1 MVLAEVWGMRC
12 GVRVRVV
19 RRMRERGPR
28 VGILKCGLELE
39 VELEVLGQVEV
50 FEDRR
55 RR

>member
-1 MVLAEVWGMRC
+1 MGVAEVWGMRC

-28 VGILKCGLELE
+28 MGILKCGL
-39 VELEVLGQVEV
+39 ELEVLGQVEV